1 MKFIAITSC
10 PTGIAHTFM
19 AAESLEQAAAAAGH
33 EIHVETQGA
42 GGAQPTD
49 PAVIAEADAVIFA
62 ADVEVVGRERFAGKP
77 TVTTGVK
84 GAINNG
90 PALIAQ
96 AEEAAR
102 SAPAGGSAP
111 VETAAVGGADSGPT
125 LATKVSEGDSWGTK
139 LRQWLMTGVSY
150 LIPFVAAGGLLIALG
165 FALNTIALGD
175 DGYLV
180 TDQADAFRAG
190 LAEGDVLFSVT
201 SLADWATLSF
211 VIGGA
216 AFGFIVP
223 VLAGFIAFAM
233 ADRPG
238 IAPGFV
244 AGAVAGLV
252 GAGFLGGIVGGLLA
266 GGLVMWLK
274 KVPLPFAFAGV
285 WTVVVIPLLAS
296 LVVGGLMILVLG
308 GPIAALQDG
317 LTNWLEGLT
326 GGSIVVLGVILG
338 LMMAFDMGGPVN
350 KVAYFFGVASL
361 TTSLETGTETGLQIM
376 AAVMAAGMVP
386 PLALA
391 LATTVRSKLF
401 TPAEQQNGKPAW
413 LLGAS
418 FITEGAIPFAASD
431 PLRVIPSIMAGSAL
445 TGGMVMAFGSTLQA
459 PHGGIFVVPF
469 IGNPWLYLVAIA
481 AGTVLSAFL
490 VITAKSTKKAEK
502 QLVDAEAGAGIP
514 VTA

>member
-1 MKFIAITSC
+1 MKFVAVTSC
-10 PTGIAHTFM
+10 PTGIAHTYM
-19 AAESLEQAAAAAGH
+19 AAESLEQSAAAAGH
-33 EIHVETQGA
+33 EIVVETQGA
-42 GGAQPTD
+42 GGAERID
-49 PAVIAEADAVIFA
+49 PAVIADADAVIFA
-62 ADVEVVGRERFAGKP
+62 ADVEVQARERFAGKP
-77 TVTTGVK
+77 TVTSGVK

-96 AEEAAR
+96 
-102 SAPAGGSAP
+102 
-111 VETAAVGGADSGPT
+111 
-125 LATKVSEGDSWGTK
+125 
-139 LRQWLMTGVSY
+139 
-150 LIPFVAAGGLLIALG
+150 AGGLLIALG

-175 DGYLV
+175 EGYLV

-190 LAEGDVLFSVT
+190 LAEGEVLFSIT

-252 GAGFLGGIVGGLLA
+252 GAGFLGGIIGGLLA

-274 KVPLPFAFAGV
+274 KVRLPFAFAGV
-285 WTVVVIPLLAS
+285 WTVVVIPLVAS
-296 LVVGGLMILVLG
+296 LVIGGLMILVLG
-308 GPIAALQDG
+308 QPIAALQDG

-401 TPAEQQNGKPAW
+401 TPSEQQNGKPAW

-445 TGGMVMAFGSTLQA
+445 TGGLVMAFGSTLQA

-481 AGTVLSAFL
+481 AGTVLSAAL
-490 VITAKSTKKAEK
+490 VIAAKSTKKAET
-502 QLVDAEAGAGIP
+502 QLVQAETAAGIP
-514 VTA
+514 ATI